1 MEMLRQKKENKE
13 FNMKTERTYIAILK
27 CSLCFIFP
35 LAKLNFDSDAMHET
49 VRWETIAGKGKAV
62 ERIGKY
68 TRKI

>member
-49 VRWETIAGKGKAV
+49 VR
-62 ERIGKY
+62 
-68 TRKI
+68 